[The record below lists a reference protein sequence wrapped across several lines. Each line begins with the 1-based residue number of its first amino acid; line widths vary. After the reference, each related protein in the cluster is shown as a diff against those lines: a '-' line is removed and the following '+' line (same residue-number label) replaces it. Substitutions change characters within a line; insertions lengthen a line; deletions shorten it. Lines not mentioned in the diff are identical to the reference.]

1 MLGPRLNPLRLA
13 LIGMSGSGK
22 TFWANLLAQ
31 AGHPVISC
39 DARIEE
45 RLRADLQPGGHRGT
59 EGVAAWMGWPDRDG
73 YPQRAAKY
81 LAAEIAVMDETLAA
95 LERDPV
101 RELVLDTTGSVVYTG
116 EATRERL
123 RRLMSVVYFEASPE
137 EQALLIARYVCVPKP
152 VLWRDAYRPQNAE
165 AASATVSRCFPMLM
179 EERRRLYEV
188 WAHCVLPIR
197 ALREGPLDATRFL
210 SLIQQNCRCAE

>member
-22 TFWANLLAQ
+22 TFWANRLAE

-45 RLRADLQPGGHRGT
+45 RLRAELRPGGHRGT
-59 EGVAAWMGWPDRDG
+59 EGVAAWMGWPDRG
-73 YPQRAAKY
+73 TYPERAAKY
-81 LAAEIAVMDETLAA
+81 LAAEVAVMDETLTA
-95 LERDPV
+95 LERDPA

-116 EATRERL
+116 EAVGARL
-123 RRLMSVVYFEASPE
+123 RRLVTVVYFEASPE

-152 VLWRDAYRPQNAE
+152 VLWRDAYRPLEGE
-165 AASATVSRCFPMLM
+165 AASETVGRCFPALL

-197 ALREGPLDATRFL
+197 VLRDGALDAARLLT
-210 SLIQQNCRCAE
+210 LIQQNCRCAE